1 MIPGPYR
8 TCQYCDTLMPA
19 NAFDKN
25 RAGYFGRAEI
35 QCFNRMLAKYQKWD
49 AVMCEEPKL

>member
-1 MIPGPYR
+1 
-8 TCQYCDTLMPA
+8 MPA